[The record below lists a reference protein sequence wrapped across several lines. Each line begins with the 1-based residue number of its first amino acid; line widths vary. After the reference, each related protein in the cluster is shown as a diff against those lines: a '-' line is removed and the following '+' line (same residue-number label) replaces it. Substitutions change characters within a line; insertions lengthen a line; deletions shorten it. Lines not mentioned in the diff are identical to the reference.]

1 MTSSRLRSVRSRL
14 AETAEERGV
23 EDVTSLRAL
32 LVEIL
37 DEEMHEMEVLVSEQV
52 LGGYDYDELSDRIA
66 GDKSDGF
73 RHLRVLLQRPIS
85 DEQHARHARRRVRPG
100 RQGVKREV

>member
-1 MTSSRLRSVRSRL
+1 MTSSRLGSVRSRL

-23 EDVTSLRAL
+23 EDATSLRAL

-37 DEEMHEMEVLVSEQV
+37 DEEMHETEVGVRAGARRLRLRRVI
-52 LGGYDYDELSDRIA
+52 GIA
-66 GDKSDGF
+66 GNKSDGF

-85 DEQHARHARRRVRPG
+85 DEQHARHVRRRVRPG
-100 RQGVKREV
+100 RQGVRREV